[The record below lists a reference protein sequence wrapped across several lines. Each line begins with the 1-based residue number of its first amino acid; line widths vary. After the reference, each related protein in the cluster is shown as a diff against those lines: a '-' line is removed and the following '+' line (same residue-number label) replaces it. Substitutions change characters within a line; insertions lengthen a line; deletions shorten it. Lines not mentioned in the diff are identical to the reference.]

1 MIGSELIAKFNLFT
15 EDSTEL
21 SAAEEL
27 ALLNSKYL
35 HLCSLK
41 SYEFLKK
48 SATGTTST
56 TVPYIT
62 MPADFSHFSSNNQE
76 ASDGD
81 DPKVIFVGSSF
92 RPYKIINFSD
102 RRQYRD
108 QDGYAYLDIVNS
120 RIYFTKQPVSAET
133 YEFDYICVPATLTLA
148 TSPIFPERFQDV
160 LAYMMSVDSFIIQ
173 QYPKA
178 QSYAP
183 ENQSKANEILEN
195 LDLWNG
201 NLTNV

>member
-27 ALLNSKYL
+27 ALLNAKYYY
-35 HLCSLK
+35 LCSLK

-48 SATGTTST
+48 SATGITST

-62 MPADFSHFSSNNQE
+62 MPTDFSHFAENNQS

-81 DPKVIFVGSSF
+81 APKVIFVGSSN
-92 RPYKIINFSD
+92 RPYKIVNFSD

-108 QDGYAYLDIVNS
+108 QDGYAYLDVVNS
-120 RIYFTKQPVSAET
+120 RIYFTKQPISAET
-133 YEFDYICVPATLTLA
+133 YEFDYICVPAALTLL
-148 TSPIFPERFQDV
+148 TSPIFPERFQYV
-160 LAYMMSVDSFIIQ
+160 LPYMMAVDSFIIQ

-183 ENQSKANEILEN
+183 ENQSKADDLLEN

>member
-1 MIGSELIAKFNLFT
+1 MVGSELIAKFNLFT

-21 SAAEEL
+21 SASEEL

-35 HLCSLK
+35 YLCSLK

-62 MPADFSHFSSNNQE
+62 MPADFSHFAENN
-76 ASDGD
+76 D
-81 DPKVIFVGSSF
+81 DEDEGPRKVIYVGTAY
-92 RPYKIINFSD
+92 RPYKIIKFAE
-102 RRQYRD
+102 RRNYRD
-108 QDGYAYLDIVNS
+108 QDGYAYLDVANS
-120 RIYFTKQPVSAET
+120 RIYFTKQPTSAET
-133 YEFDYICVPATLTLA
+133 YEFDYISVPAALTLS

-160 LAYMMSVDSFIIQ
+160 LPYMMAVDSFLIQ
-173 QYPKA
+173 QYPKV

-183 ENQSKANEILEN
+183 ENQSKANDILASM
-195 LDLWNG
+195 DLWNA

>member
-21 SAAEEL
+21 SASEEL
-27 ALLNSKYL
+27 ALLNSKYSFF
-35 HLCSLK
+35 CSLK

-48 SATGTTST
+48 PASGTTST
-56 TVPYIT
+56 SVPYIT
-62 MPADFSHFSSNNQE
+62 MPTDFSHFAENNQS
-76 ASDGD
+76 ADDGD
-81 DPKVIFVGSSF
+81 NPKVIFVGSSY
-92 RPYKIINFSD
+92 RPYKIVNFSD

-108 QDGYAYLDIVNS
+108 QDGYAYLDVVNS
-120 RIYFTKQPVSAET
+120 RIYFTKQPTTAEA
-133 YEFDYICVPATLTLA
+133 YEFDYICVPAVLTLA

-160 LAYMMSVDSFIIQ
+160 LPYMMAVDSFIIQ

-183 ENQSKANEILEN
+183 ENQSKANDILSN
-195 LDLWNG
+195 IDLWNG